1 MCLGNYQG
9 LGLINSSVPH
19 FFFMDALDTNLHIGR
34 LIDQTLKASGM
45 TYAQFARLL
54 HCDRTTVYHLVR
66 SKSIDTD
73 RLLRI
78 SKILNHDFLRHY
90 YPNCTDGKIT
100 VEIPSNKLL
109 QLADKAITSI
119 TIEIKTTKKEK

>member
-1 MCLGNYQG
+1 
-9 LGLINSSVPH
+9 
-19 FFFMDALDTNLHIGR
+19 MDALDTNLHIGR
-34 LIDQTLKASGM
+34 IIDQTLKASGM

-90 YPNCTDGKIT
+90 YPSITNDGQIT
-100 VEIPSNKLL
+100 VEIPGDKLS
-109 QLADKAITSI
+109 QLADKTIASI